1 MELAT
6 THLLTA
12 LYALA
17 HRIALTEEDVAEL
30 ERDWPCL
37 TPELWKATRELLGE
51 ADRGAAGTTLDLGF
65 VPLVLRWLGLAD
77 EAAFGAEFGVGVV
90 PALGRDLGRLG
101 EVAAALESPGAP
113 GDEALGVQL
122 ALSWSRRGVCLMQEA
137 RPQAAAPAVEA
148 LGHAV
153 AHYPWADTQYRQLMV
168 SFVLA
173 CEAAGDWERQGIGY
187 RQIQDFDAVRSSP
200 GPSWPRCIRR
210 PLLSSR

>member
-51 ADRGAAGTTLDLGF
+51 ADRGEVGTTLDLGF
-65 VPLVLRWLGLAD
+65 VALVLRWLGLAD

-90 PALGRDLGRLG
+90 PALGRDLGRL
-101 EVAAALESPGAP
+101 ASSNA
-113 GDEALGVQL
+113 
-122 ALSWSRRGVCLMQEA
+122 RRGCGRA
-137 RPQAAAPAVEA
+137 
-148 LGHAV
+148 
-153 AHYPWADTQYRQLMV
+153 
-168 SFVLA
+168 
-173 CEAAGDWERQGIGY
+173 
-187 RQIQDFDAVRSSP
+187 
-200 GPSWPRCIRR
+200 
-210 PLLSSR
+210 

>member
-17 HRIALTEEDVAEL
+17 HRIALTAEDVAEL

-77 EAAFGAEFGVGVV
+77 EAAFGAGIRRRCR
-90 PALGRDLGRLG
+90 A
-101 EVAAALESPGAP
+101 GAGARP
-113 GDEALGVQL
+113 RAP
-122 ALSWSRRGVCLMQEA
+122 RRGCGRA
-137 RPQAAAPAVEA
+137 
-148 LGHAV
+148 
-153 AHYPWADTQYRQLMV
+153 
-168 SFVLA
+168 
-173 CEAAGDWERQGIGY
+173 
-187 RQIQDFDAVRSSP
+187 
-200 GPSWPRCIRR
+200 
-210 PLLSSR
+210 